1 MYLKL
6 VLATPW
12 EVFLIL
18 LPILGGLFSFLLP
31 KFNKAIGISTLILT
45 LFFVVFIALKLRTRG
60 AFYHLV
66 GGWDAPLGINL
77 YIDGLSLVMLGLT
90 ALIGVGASVYA
101 GKYFT
106 QTQSLWF
113 WPIWLLLIAGL
124 NALFLSQDI
133 FNFYVTLEL
142 IGLASAALTALSNTK
157 EALTGAMRYLLVTLL
172 GSLAYLLGVAL
183 LYHGFGSVD
192 IAILSNTIE
201 STPAA
206 WAAMGL
212 MSAGLLLKSALFPLH
227 FWLPP
232 AHASAPAPISAV
244 LSALIIKASIYI
256 QLRLWISLFFPLH
269 NFYFEIFF
277 AVLGSIAVL
286 WGSVQALVQTRLK
299 LLIAYSTVAQVGYL
313 FLAFSLA
320 LGGVSVAWS
329 ALIYLMLSHALAKS
343 ALFLV
348 AGNLL
353 HFHGHDRIIDLDRI
367 AQRLPL
373 STAAFAL
380 AGVSIIGL
388 PLSGGFIGKWFL
400 LEASLTDNNWGI
412 TAVVLLGGLLAA
424 GYIFKVLGLTFTK
437 AALSQKTKTIP
448 LSMELVPLCLAI
460 MAILTGF
467 FATPLLSLIHIGNPF
482 GSIGAAP

>member
-1 MYLKL
+1 M
-6 VLATPW
+6 

-18 LPILGGLFSFLLP
+18 LPIFGGVLSFLVP
-31 KFNKAIGISTLILT
+31 KFNQTVAITTLL
-45 LFFVVFIALKLRTRG
+45 LSLFVVVGIAVKLLEGG
-60 AFYHLV
+60 AYYHLV
-66 GGWDAPLGINL
+66 GGWGAPLGINL

-90 ALIGVGASVYA
+90 ALIGLGAGIYA
-101 GKYFT
+101 KKYFT
-106 QTQSLWF
+106 HRQSLWF
-113 WPIWLLLIAGL
+113 WPLWLFLITGL

-142 IGLASAALTALSNTK
+142 IGLASASLTALSNTK
-157 EALTGAMRYLLVTLL
+157 EALIGAMRYLLVTLL

-192 IAILSNTIE
+192 MALLATKIKSV
-201 STPAA
+201 PVA

-232 AHASAPAPISAV
+232 AHASAPAPISAI

-256 QLRLWISLFFPLH
+256 QLRLWLSLFLPL
-269 NFYFEIFF
+269 NSFYFEIFF
-277 AVLGSIAVL
+277 ALLGSVAVL
-286 WGSVQALVQTRLK
+286 WGSLLALVQTRLK
-299 LLIAYSTVAQVGYL
+299 LLIAYSTVAQIGYL
-313 FLAFSLA
+313 FIAFSLA
-320 LGGVSVAWS
+320 LGGMSIAWS

-400 LEASLTDNNWGI
+400 LEASLKNNSWGI
-412 TAVVLLGGLLAA
+412 TFVILLGGLLAA
-424 GYIFKVLGLTFTK
+424 GYIFKVLGFTFTK
-437 AALSQKTKTIP
+437 AAVVQKTKQVP
-448 LSMELVPLCLAI
+448 LSMELVPLFFAV
-460 MAILTGF
+460 MAILLGF
-467 FATPLLSLIHIGNPF
+467 FATPLLALIHIGNPF
-482 GSIGAAP
+482 GIIGAAP

>member
-1 MYLKL
+1 M
-6 VLATPW
+6 

-18 LPILGGLFSFLLP
+18 LPIFGGLLTFLIP
-31 KFNKAIGISTLILT
+31 KFNKSIGIITLILT
-45 LFFVVFIALKLRTRG
+45 LSLVISVASQLLAG
-60 AFYHLV
+60 GSYYHLL
-66 GGWDAPLGINL
+66 GGWGAPLGINL
-77 YIDGLSLVMLGLT
+77 YVDGLSLVMLGLT
-90 ALIGVGASVYA
+90 ALIATGAGIYA

-106 QTQSLWF
+106 HRQSLWF
-113 WPIWLLLIAGL
+113 WPLWLFLIAGL

-142 IGLASAALTALSNTK
+142 IGLASAALTALSDTK
-157 EALTGAMRYLLVTLL
+157 EALRGAMRYLLVTLL

-192 IAILSNTIE
+192 IVILSKRIE
-201 STPAA
+201 SVPVA

-232 AHASAPAPISAV
+232 AHASAPAPVSAI

-256 QLRLWISLFFPLH
+256 QLRLWISLFLPLES
-269 NFYFEIFF
+269 FYFEIFF
-277 AVLGSIAVL
+277 ALLGSFAVV
-286 WGSVQALVQTRLK
+286 WGSVLALVQTRLK

-313 FLAFSLA
+313 FIAFSLA
-320 LGGVSVAWS
+320 LGGISVAWS
-329 ALIYLMLSHALAKS
+329 ALVYLMLSHALAKS

-353 HFHGHDRIIDLDRI
+353 HFHGHDRIVDLDRI

-373 STAAFAL
+373 STTAFAL

-400 LEASLTDNNWGI
+400 LEASLKNNSWGI
-412 TAVVLLGGLLAA
+412 TLVILLGGLLAA
-424 GYIFKVLGLTFTK
+424 GYIFKVLGFTFTK
-437 AALSQKTKTIP
+437 AAVAQETKQIP
-448 LSMELVPLCLAI
+448 LSMELVPLFFAI
-460 MAILTGF
+460 MAILLGF
-467 FATPLLSLIHIGNPF
+467 FATPMLALIHTGNPF
-482 GSIGAAP
+482 GIIGATP